1 MKGKINM
8 NKDYRLKVTI
18 RNDRLLTAM
27 ENMGFESMAQFTQ
40 AHGLNYERT
49 GHIFN
54 GKLKPLNKKGELTS
68 IAKEILSILNLETD
82 EAFTERQLK
91 GFVKTSFEKRVKEK
105 DLLKL
110 ADPIKNHEF
119 LLMEKDVNKILSE
132 MLSKLPPRYEKVV
145 RMINGLGGH
154 EVCSYKKIA
163 LELNIGSYRVSQMY
177 LTALKKL
184 STTINLE
191 KLKNAGIKD
200 IYGIFKNKG
209 IVRHQ
214 KERNLL

>member
-1 MKGKINM
+1 M

-27 ENMGFESMAQFTQ
+27 ENMGFESVAQFTQ
-40 AHGLNYERT
+40 TQGLNYQRT
-49 GHIFN
+49 GEIFN
-54 GKLKPLNKKGELTS
+54 GKLKPLNKKGDL
-68 IAKEILSILNLETD
+68 IPLAKEILTILNLETN

-91 GFVKTSFEKRVKEK
+91 GFVKTSFEKRIKEK

-132 MLSKLPPRYEKVV
+132 MLSELPPRYEKVV
-145 RMINGLGGH
+145 RMINGLGGQPTRPFWYVGG
-154 EVCSYKKIA
+154 ELKVTVERVRQIYLKA
-163 LELNIGSYRVSQMY
+163 LR
-177 LTALKKL
+177 KL
-184 STTINLE
+184 STTSNLE

-209 IVRHQ
+209 VVREQ

>member
-1 MKGKINM
+1 M

-27 ENMGFESMAQFTQ
+27 ENMGFESVAQFTQ
-40 AHGLNYERT
+40 TQGLNYQRT
-49 GHIFN
+49 GEIFN
-54 GKLKPLNKKGELTS
+54 GKLKPLNKKGDL
-68 IAKEILSILNLETD
+68 IPLAKEILTILNLETN

-91 GFVKTSFEKRVKEK
+91 GFVKTSFEKRIKEK

-132 MLSKLPPRYEKVV
+132 MLSELPPRYEKVV
-145 RMINGLGGH
+145 RMINGIGGQPASPFW
-154 EVCSYKKIA
+154 EVG
-163 LELNIGSYRVSQMY
+163 LEFNVTRERVRQIY
-177 LTALKKL
+177 FKALKKL
-184 STTINLE
+184 ATTRNLE

-200 IYGIFKNKG
+200 IYGVFKNKG
-209 IVRHQ
+209 IIRHQ

>member
-1 MKGKINM
+1 M

-27 ENMGFESMAQFTQ
+27 ENMGFESVAQFTQ
-40 AHGLNYERT
+40 THGLNYQRT
-49 GHIFN
+49 GEIFN
-54 GKLKPLNKKGELTS
+54 GKIKPLNNKGELTS
-68 IAKEILSILNLETD
+68 HTKEILSILNLETD

-91 GFVKTSFEKRVKEK
+91 GFVKTSFEKRIKEK

-110 ADPIKNHEF
+110 ADPLKNHEF

-132 MLSKLPPRYEKVV
+132 MLSELPPRYEKVV
-145 RMINGLGGH
+145 RMINGLGGQPTRPFWYVGG
-154 EVCSYKKIA
+154 ELKVTVERVRQIYLKA
-163 LELNIGSYRVSQMY
+163 LR
-177 LTALKKL
+177 KL
-184 STTINLE
+184 STTSNLE

-209 IVRHQ
+209 VVREQ

>member
-1 MKGKINM
+1 MKEKNM

-49 GHIFN
+49 GKIFS
-54 GKLKPLNKKGELTS
+54 GKLKPLNDKGYLTP
-68 IAKEILSILNLETD
+68 IAKEILSILNLETQ
-82 EAFTERQLK
+82 EAFTDRQLK
-91 GFVKTSFEKRVKEK
+91 GFVKTSFEKRIEEK

-119 LLMEKDVNKILSE
+119 LLMEKDVNKILTE
-132 MLSKLPPRYEKVV
+132 MLSELPPRYEKVV
-145 RMINGLGGH
+145 RMINGLGGQPARPFW
-154 EVCSYKKIA
+154 EVG
-163 LELNIGSYRVSQMY
+163 LEFNVTRERVRQIY
-177 LTALKKL
+177 FKALKKL
-184 STTINLE
+184 ATTKNLE

-200 IYGIFKNKG
+200 IYGVFKNKG
-209 IVRHQ
+209 IIRHQ
-214 KERNLL
+214 KDRNLL

>member
-1 MKGKINM
+1 MKEEVNM

-27 ENMGFESMAQFTQ
+27 ENMGFESVAQFTQ
-40 AHGLNYERT
+40 THGLNYQRT
-49 GHIFN
+49 GEIFN
-54 GKLKPLNKKGELTS
+54 GKIKPLNSKGELTS
-68 IAKEILSILNLETD
+68 HAKEILTILNLETD

-91 GFVKTSFEKRVKEK
+91 GFVKTSFEKRIKEK

-132 MLSKLPPRYEKVV
+132 MLSELPPRHEKVV
-145 RMINGLGGH
+145 RMINGLGGQSTRLFR
-154 EVCSYKKIA
+154 EVG
-163 LELNIGSYRVSQMY
+163 LELKVSVERVRQIY
-177 LTALKKL
+177 LQALRRL
-184 STTINLE
+184 STTSNLE

-209 IVRHQ
+209 IVQQQ
-214 KERNLL
+214 KDRNLL

>member
-1 MKGKINM
+1 M

-49 GHIFN
+49 GKIFS
-54 GKLKPLNKKGELTS
+54 GKLKPLNEKGELTS
-68 IAKEILSILNLETD
+68 LAKEILSILNLETA

-91 GFVKTSFEKRVKEK
+91 GFVKTSFEKRIEEK

-110 ADPIKNHEF
+110 ANPIKNHEF
-119 LLMEKDVNKILSE
+119 LLMEKDVNRILSE

-145 RMINGLGGH
+145 RMINGIGGQPASPFW
-154 EVCSYKKIA
+154 EVG
-163 LELNIGSYRVSQMY
+163 LEFNVTRERVRQIY
-177 LTALKKL
+177 FKALKKL
-184 STTINLE
+184 ATTKNLE

-200 IYGIFKNKG
+200 IYGVFKNKG
-209 IVRHQ
+209 IIRHQ
-214 KERNLL
+214 KDRDLL

>member
-1 MKGKINM
+1 MKEEVNM

-49 GHIFN
+49 GRIFN
-54 GKLKPLNKKGELTS
+54 GKLKPLNDKGELTS
-68 IAKEILSILNLETD
+68 IAKEILSILDLEID
-82 EAFTERQLK
+82 EAFTERQLE
-91 GFVKTSFEKRVKEK
+91 GFVKTSWEKRIKEK

-132 MLSKLPPRYEKVV
+132 MLSELPPRYEKVV
-145 RMINGLGGH
+145 RMINGLGGQPTRPFWY
-154 EVCSYKKIA
+154 VGG
-163 LELNIGSYRVSQMY
+163 ELKVTVERVRQIY
-177 LTALKKL
+177 LRALKKL
-184 STTINLE
+184 STTNNLE

-209 IVRHQ
+209 VVQEQ

>member
-1 MKGKINM
+1 MKEEVNM

-40 AHGLNYERT
+40 THGLNYQRT
-49 GHIFN
+49 GEIFN
-54 GKLKPLNKKGELTS
+54 GKLKPLNNKGELTS
-68 IAKEILSILNLETD
+68 TAKEILSILNLETD

-91 GFVKTSFEKRVKEK
+91 GFVKTTFEKRIKEK

-132 MLSKLPPRYEKVV
+132 MLSELPPRYEKVV
-145 RMINGLGGH
+145 RMINGIGEQ
-154 EVCSYKKIA
+154 EVCSCKKVA
-163 LELNIGSYRVSQMY
+163 LEFNLSTSRVSQMY
-177 LTALKKL
+177 LKALQKL
-184 STTINLE
+184 STTSNLE

-209 IVRHQ
+209 IIRHQ

>member
-1 MKGKINM
+1 M

-27 ENMGFESMAQFTQ
+27 ENMGFESVAQFTQ
-40 AHGLNYERT
+40 TQGLNYQRT
-49 GHIFN
+49 GEIFN
-54 GKLKPLNKKGELTS
+54 GKLKPLNKKGDL
-68 IAKEILSILNLETD
+68 IPLAKEILSILNLETD

-91 GFVKTSFEKRVKEK
+91 GFVKTSFEKRIKEK

-132 MLSKLPPRYEKVV
+132 MLSELPPRYEKVV
-145 RMINGLGGH
+145 RMINGLGGQPTRLFG
-154 EVCSYKKIA
+154 EVG
-163 LELNIGSYRVSQMY
+163 LELKVTVERVRQIY
-177 LTALKKL
+177 LKALRKL
-184 STTINLE
+184 STPSNLE

-200 IYGIFKNKG
+200 VYGIFKNKG
-209 IVRHQ
+209 VIRDQ
-214 KERNLL
+214 KDRNLL

>member
-1 MKGKINM
+1 M

-54 GKLKPLNKKGELTS
+54 GKLKPLNNKGELTS

-91 GFVKTSFEKRVKEK
+91 GFVKTSFEKRIEEK

-132 MLSKLPPRYEKVV
+132 MLSELPPRHEKVV
-145 RMINGLGGH
+145 RMINGLGGQSTRLFR
-154 EVCSYKKIA
+154 EVG
-163 LELNIGSYRVSQMY
+163 LELKVSVERVRQIY
-177 LTALKKL
+177 LQALRRL
-184 STTINLE
+184 STTSNLE
-191 KLKNAGIKD
+191 KLQNAGIKD

-209 IVRHQ
+209 IVQQQ
-214 KERNLL
+214 KDRNLL

>member
-1 MKGKINM
+1 MKEEVNM

-27 ENMGFESMAQFTQ
+27 ENMGFESVAQFTQ
-40 AHGLNYERT
+40 TQGLNYQRT
-49 GHIFN
+49 GEIFN
-54 GKLKPLNKKGELTS
+54 GKLKPLNKKGDL
-68 IAKEILSILNLETD
+68 IPLAKEILSILNLETD

-91 GFVKTSFEKRVKEK
+91 GFVKTSFEKRIEEK

-163 LELNIGSYRVSQMY
+163 SELNIGSGRVSQMY

-191 KLKNAGIKD
+191 KLKNAGIKN

-209 IVRHQ
+209 IVQHQ

>member
-1 MKGKINM
+1 M

-27 ENMGFESMAQFTQ
+27 ENMGFESVAQFTQ
-40 AHGLNYERT
+40 TQGLNYQRT
-49 GHIFN
+49 GEIFN
-54 GKLKPLNKKGELTS
+54 GKLKPLNKKGDL
-68 IAKEILSILNLETD
+68 IPLAKEILTILNLETD

-91 GFVKTSFEKRVKEK
+91 GFVKTSFEKRIKEK

-110 ADPIKNHEF
+110 ANPVKNHEF

-132 MLSKLPPRYEKVV
+132 MLSELPPRYEKVV
-145 RMINGLGGH
+145 RMINGLGGQPTRPFWYVGGVLKVTS
-154 EVCSYKKIA
+154 ERVRQIYLKA
-163 LELNIGSYRVSQMY
+163 LR
-177 LTALKKL
+177 KL
-184 STTINLE
+184 STTSNLE

-209 IVRHQ
+209 VVREQ

>member
-1 MKGKINM
+1 MKEEVNM

-54 GKLKPLNKKGELTS
+54 GKLKPLNEKGELTS

-91 GFVKTSFEKRVKEK
+91 GFVKTSFEKRVTEK
-105 DLLKL
+105 ALLKI
-110 ADPIKNHEF
+110 ADPVKNHEF

-132 MLSKLPPRYEKVV
+132 MLSKLPPRYERMV
-145 RMINGLGGH
+145 RMINGIGEQ
-154 EVCSYKKIA
+154 EVCSYKKVA
-163 LELNIGSYRVSQMY
+163 SEFNIGTYRVSQMY

-184 STTINLE
+184 STTRNLE
-191 KLKNAGIKD
+191 KLKNAGIKN

>member
-1 MKGKINM
+1 M

-27 ENMGFESMAQFTQ
+27 ENMGFESVAQFTQ
-40 AHGLNYERT
+40 THGLNYERT
-49 GHIFN
+49 GQIFN
-54 GKLKPLNKKGELTS
+54 GKLKPLNDKGELTS

-91 GFVKTSFEKRVKEK
+91 GFVKTSFEKRVTEK
-105 DLLKL
+105 ALLKI
-110 ADPIKNHEF
+110 ADPVKNHEF

-132 MLSKLPPRYEKVV
+132 MLSKLPPRYERIV
-145 RMINGLGGH
+145 RMMNGIGEQ
-154 EVCSYKKIA
+154 EVCSYKKVA
-163 LELNIGSYRVSQMY
+163 SELNVGTYRVSQMY

-184 STTINLE
+184 SSTSNLE

-200 IYGIFKNKG
+200 VYGIFKNKG
-209 IVRHQ
+209 IIRHQ
-214 KERNLL
+214 KDRNLL

>member
-1 MKGKINM
+1 MKEEVNM

-27 ENMGFESMAQFTQ
+27 ENMGFESMAQFAQT
-40 AHGLNYERT
+40 HGLNYQRT
-49 GHIFN
+49 GEIFN
-54 GKLKPLNKKGELTS
+54 GKLKPLNNKGELTS
-68 IAKEILSILNLETD
+68 TAKEILAILNLETD

-91 GFVKTSFEKRVKEK
+91 GFTKTSFEKRIEEK

-145 RMINGLGGH
+145 RMINGIGGQ

-163 LELNIGSYRVSQMY
+163 SELNIGSQRVSQMY
-177 LTALKKL
+177 LKALRKL

-191 KLKNAGIKD
+191 KLKNAGIKN

>member
-1 MKGKINM
+1 M

-49 GHIFN
+49 GKIFS
-54 GKLKPLNKKGELTS
+54 GKLKPLNEKGELTS
-68 IAKEILSILNLETD
+68 LAKEILSILNLETD

-91 GFVKTSFEKRVKEK
+91 GFVKTSFEKRIEEK

-110 ADPIKNHEF
+110 ANPIKNHEF
-119 LLMEKDVNKILSE
+119 LLMEKDVNRILSE

-145 RMINGLGGH
+145 RMINGIGGQPASPFW
-154 EVCSYKKIA
+154 EDG
-163 LELNIGSYRVSQMY
+163 LEFNVTRERVRQIY
-177 LTALKKL
+177 FKALKKL
-184 STTINLE
+184 ATTKNLE

-200 IYGIFKNKG
+200 IYGVFKNKG
-209 IVRHQ
+209 IIRHQ
-214 KERNLL
+214 KDRDLL

>member
-1 MKGKINM
+1 M

-49 GHIFN
+49 GKIFS
-54 GKLKPLNKKGELTS
+54 GKLKPLNEKGELTS

-91 GFVKTSFEKRVKEK
+91 GFVKTSFEKRIEEK

-110 ADPIKNHEF
+110 ANPIKNHEF
-119 LLMEKDVNKILSE
+119 LLMEKDVNRILSE

-145 RMINGLGGH
+145 RMINGIGGQPASPFW
-154 EVCSYKKIA
+154 EVG
-163 LELNIGSYRVSQMY
+163 LEFNVTRERVRQIY
-177 LTALKKL
+177 FKALKKL
-184 STTINLE
+184 ATTKNLE

-200 IYGIFKNKG
+200 IYGVFKNKG
-209 IVRHQ
+209 IIRHQ
-214 KERNLL
+214 KDRDLL

>member
-1 MKGKINM
+1 M

-68 IAKEILSILNLETD
+68 IAKEILSILDLEID
-82 EAFTERQLK
+82 EAFTERQLE
-91 GFVKTSFEKRVKEK
+91 GFVKTSWEKRIKEK

-110 ADPIKNHEF
+110 ANPVKNHEF
-119 LLMEKDVNKILSE
+119 LLMEKDVNKILTE
-132 MLSKLPPRYEKVV
+132 MLSELSPRYEKVV
-145 RMINGLGGH
+145 RMINGIGGQPASPFW
-154 EVCSYKKIA
+154 EVGLEFNVTRERVRQIYFKA
-163 LELNIGSYRVSQMY
+163 LE
-177 LTALKKL
+177 KL
-184 STTINLE
+184 SSTSNLE

>member
-1 MKGKINM
+1 M

-49 GHIFN
+49 GKIFS
-54 GKLKPLNKKGELTS
+54 GKLKPLNEKGELTS
-68 IAKEILSILNLETD
+68 LAKEILSILNLETD

-91 GFVKTSFEKRVKEK
+91 GFVKTSFEKRIEEK

-110 ADPIKNHEF
+110 ANPIKNHEF
-119 LLMEKDVNKILSE
+119 LLMEKDVNRILSE

-145 RMINGLGGH
+145 RMINGLGGQPARPFW
-154 EVCSYKKIA
+154 EVG
-163 LELNIGSYRVSQMY
+163 LEFNVTRERVRQIY
-177 LTALKKL
+177 FKALKKL
-184 STTINLE
+184 ATTKNLE

-209 IVRHQ
+209 VVQHQ

>member
-1 MKGKINM
+1 MKEEVNM

-27 ENMGFESMAQFTQ
+27 ENMGFESVAQFTQ
-40 AHGLNYERT
+40 TQGLNYQRT
-49 GHIFN
+49 GEIFN
-54 GKLKPLNKKGELTS
+54 GKLKPLNKKGDL
-68 IAKEILSILNLETD
+68 IPLAKEILTILNLETD

-91 GFVKTSFEKRVKEK
+91 GFVKTSFEKRIKEK

-110 ADPIKNHEF
+110 ADPIQNHEF

-132 MLSKLPPRYEKVV
+132 MLSELPPRYEKVV
-145 RMINGLGGH
+145 RMINGLGGQPTRPFW
-154 EVCSYKKIA
+154 EVG
-163 LELNIGSYRVSQMY
+163 LELKVTVERVRQIY
-177 LTALKKL
+177 LKALRKL
-184 STTINLE
+184 STTRNLE

-209 IVRHQ
+209 IVREQ

>member
-1 MKGKINM
+1 M

-40 AHGLNYERT
+40 THGLNYERT

>member
-1 MKGKINM
+1 MKEEVNM

-27 ENMGFESMAQFTQ
+27 ENMGFESMAQFAQT
-40 AHGLNYERT
+40 HGLNYQRT
-49 GHIFN
+49 GEIFN
-54 GKLKPLNKKGELTS
+54 GKLKPLNNKGELTS
-68 IAKEILSILNLETD
+68 TAKEILAILNLETD

-91 GFVKTSFEKRVKEK
+91 GFTKTSFEKRIEEK

-132 MLSKLPPRYEKVV
+132 MLSELPPRYEKVV
-145 RMINGLGGH
+145 RMINGIGGQ

-163 LELNIGSYRVSQMY
+163 LEFNLSTTRVSQMY
-177 LTALKKL
+177 LKALRKL

-191 KLKNAGIKD
+191 KLKNAGIKN

-209 IVRHQ
+209 IIQHQ
-214 KERNLL
+214 KDRKLL

>member
-1 MKGKINM
+1 MKEEVNM

-49 GHIFN
+49 GKIFS
-54 GKLKPLNKKGELTS
+54 GKLKPLNEKGELTS
-68 IAKEILSILNLETD
+68 LAKEILSILNLETD

-91 GFVKTSFEKRVKEK
+91 GFVKTSFEKRIEEK

-110 ADPIKNHEF
+110 ANPIKNHEF
-119 LLMEKDVNKILSE
+119 LLMEKDVNRILSE

-145 RMINGLGGH
+145 RMINGIGGQPASPFW
-154 EVCSYKKIA
+154 EVG
-163 LELNIGSYRVSQMY
+163 LEFNVTRERVRQIY
-177 LTALKKL
+177 FKALKKL
-184 STTINLE
+184 ATTKNLE

-200 IYGIFKNKG
+200 IYGVFKNKG
-209 IVRHQ
+209 IIRHQ
-214 KERNLL
+214 KDRDLL

>member
-1 MKGKINM
+1 M

-49 GHIFN
+49 GKIFS
-54 GKLKPLNKKGELTS
+54 GKLKPLNEKGELTS
-68 IAKEILSILNLETD
+68 LAKEILSILNLETD

-91 GFVKTSFEKRVKEK
+91 GFVKTSFEKRIEEK

-110 ADPIKNHEF
+110 ANPIKNHEF
-119 LLMEKDVNKILSE
+119 LLMEKDVNRILSE

-145 RMINGLGGH
+145 RMINGIGGQPASPFW
-154 EVCSYKKIA
+154 EVG
-163 LELNIGSYRVSQMY
+163 LEFNVTRERVRQIY
-177 LTALKKL
+177 FKALKKL
-184 STTINLE
+184 ATTKNLE

-200 IYGIFKNKG
+200 IYGVFKNKG
-209 IVRHQ
+209 IIRHQ
-214 KERNLL
+214 KDRDLL

>member
-1 MKGKINM
+1 M

-27 ENMGFESMAQFTQ
+27 ENMGFESVAQFTQ
-40 AHGLNYERT
+40 THGLNYQRT
-49 GHIFN
+49 GEIFN
-54 GKLKPLNKKGELTS
+54 GKIKPLNSKGELTS
-68 IAKEILSILNLETD
+68 HAKEILTILNLETD

-91 GFVKTSFEKRVKEK
+91 GFVKTSFEKRIKEK

-132 MLSKLPPRYEKVV
+132 MLSELPPRHEKVV
-145 RMINGLGGH
+145 RMINGLGGQSTRLFR
-154 EVCSYKKIA
+154 EVG
-163 LELNIGSYRVSQMY
+163 LELKVSVERVRQIY
-177 LTALKKL
+177 LQALRRL
-184 STTINLE
+184 STTSNLE
-191 KLKNAGIKD
+191 KLQNAGIKD

-209 IVRHQ
+209 IVQQQ
-214 KERNLL
+214 KDRNLL

>member
-1 MKGKINM
+1 MH
-8 NKDYRLKVTI
+8 KDYRLKVTI

-54 GKLKPLNKKGELTS
+54 GKLKPLNEKGELTS
-68 IAKEILSILNLETD
+68 LAKEILSILNLETD

-91 GFVKTSFEKRVKEK
+91 GFVKTSFEKRIEEK

-119 LLMEKDVNKILSE
+119 LLMEKDVDKILSE

-145 RMINGLGGH
+145 RMIHGLGGQSLCSFQ
-154 EVCSYKKIA
+154 EVE
-163 LELNIGSYRVSQMY
+163 LELKITRERVRQIY
-177 LTALKKL
+177 LKALKKL
-184 STTINLE
+184 SSTSNLE

-209 IVRHQ
+209 VIRDQ
-214 KERNLL
+214 KDRNLL

>member
-40 AHGLNYERT
+40 THGLNYERT
-49 GHIFN
+49 GQIFN
-54 GKLKPLNKKGELTS
+54 GKLKPLNDKGELTS
-68 IAKEILSILNLETD
+68 LAKEILSILNLETD

>member
-1 MKGKINM
+1 M

-40 AHGLNYERT
+40 THGLSYQRT
-49 GHIFN
+49 GEIFN
-54 GKLKPLNKKGELTS
+54 GKLKPLNNQGELTS
-68 IAKEILSILNLETD
+68 TAKEILSILNLETD

-91 GFVKTSFEKRVKEK
+91 GFVKTSFEKRVTEK
-105 DLLKL
+105 ALLKI
-110 ADPIKNHEF
+110 ADPVKNHEF

-163 LELNIGSYRVSQMY
+163 SELNIGSGRVSQMY
-177 LTALKKL
+177 LKALQKL
-184 STTINLE
+184 STTSNLE
-191 KLKNAGIKD
+191 KLKNAGIKN

-209 IVRHQ
+209 IIRHQ
-214 KERNLL
+214 KERNIL

>member
-1 MKGKINM
+1 MKEEVNM

-40 AHGLNYERT
+40 THGLNYQRT
-49 GHIFN
+49 GEIFN
-54 GKLKPLNKKGELTS
+54 GKLKPLNNKGELTS
-68 IAKEILSILNLETD
+68 TAKEILSILNLETD

-91 GFVKTSFEKRVKEK
+91 GFVKTSFEKRIKEK

-145 RMINGLGGH
+145 RMINGLGGQPTRPFWYVGGVLKVTS
-154 EVCSYKKIA
+154 ERVRQIYLKA
-163 LELNIGSYRVSQMY
+163 LR
-177 LTALKKL
+177 KL
-184 STTINLE
+184 STTSNLE

-209 IVRHQ
+209 VVQEQ

>member
-1 MKGKINM
+1 M

-27 ENMGFESMAQFTQ
+27 ENMGFESVAQFTQ
-40 AHGLNYERT
+40 THGLNYQRT
-49 GHIFN
+49 GEIFN
-54 GKLKPLNKKGELTS
+54 GKIKPLNNKGELTS
-68 IAKEILSILNLETD
+68 HTKEILSILNLETD

-91 GFVKTSFEKRVKEK
+91 GFVKTSFEKRIKEK

-110 ADPIKNHEF
+110 ADPLKNHEF

-132 MLSKLPPRYEKVV
+132 MLSELPPRYEKVV
-145 RMINGLGGH
+145 RMINGLGGQPTRPFWYVGG
-154 EVCSYKKIA
+154 ELKVTVERVRQIYLKA
-163 LELNIGSYRVSQMY
+163 LR
-177 LTALKKL
+177 KL
-184 STTINLE
+184 STTSNLE

-209 IVRHQ
+209 VVRGQ

>member
-1 MKGKINM
+1 MKEGVNM

-40 AHGLNYERT
+40 THGLNYCRT
-49 GHIFN
+49 GQIFN
-54 GKLKPLNKKGELTS
+54 GKLKPLTDKGELTS

-91 GFVKTSFEKRVKEK
+91 GFVKTSFEKRIKEK

-132 MLSKLPPRYEKVV
+132 MLSELPPRYEKVV
-145 RMINGLGGH
+145 RMINGIGGQPASPFW
-154 EVCSYKKIA
+154 EVG
-163 LELNIGSYRVSQMY
+163 LEFNVTRERVRQIY
-177 LTALKKL
+177 FKALKKL
-184 STTINLE
+184 ATTKNLE

-200 IYGIFKNKG
+200 IYGVFKNKG
-209 IVRHQ
+209 IIRHQ
-214 KERNLL
+214 KDRDLL